1 MASINKITVGGVA
14 YDITIPS
21 GLSEE
26 VQKQIRDNI
35 GALSEADVNVVA
47 DGTYPE
53 MTVGTAY
60 NAQNDGNGDNIAKT
74 YVKLNELLNKVY
86 PVESVYI
93 STGATS
99 PASIFGGTWTQIE
112 GRFLLGAGGVYA
124 LGSTGGAESSEHA
137 HDAGDLFAKVL
148 PDENTKITFKTRS
161 TPTWDSNTTMVDLTR
176 QQIIKPGISYG
187 TEVSGSTASKNINNL
202 PPYLAVNIWKRI
214 A

>member
-1 MASINKITVGGVA
+1 MASINKITVGGVV

-60 NAQNDGNGDNIAKT
+60 NAQNDGNGDNIAAT

-124 LGSTGGAESSEHA
+124 LGSMGGNAMHTNTIAEMASHT
-137 HDAGDLFAKVL
+137 HDEQVND
-148 PDENTKITFKTRS
+148 
-161 TPTWDSNTTMVDLTR
+161 
-176 QQIIKPGISYG
+176 
-187 TEVSGSTASKNINNL
+187 GSTSGWYKVIMANGSGDGGYGENNATFRL
-202 PPYLAVNIWKRI
+202 DTKTTATGNGQPFSIMPPYLAVNIWKRI